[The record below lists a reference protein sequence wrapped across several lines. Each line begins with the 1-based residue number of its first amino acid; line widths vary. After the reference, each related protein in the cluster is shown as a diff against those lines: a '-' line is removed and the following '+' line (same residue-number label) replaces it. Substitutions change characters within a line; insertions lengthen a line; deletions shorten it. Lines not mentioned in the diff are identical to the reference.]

1 MSLQTILLVLGIRRQ
16 TISRFRKKLA
26 KSMKKIIKEEKLK
39 VGGEDM
45 TVEVD
50 GSKFGYRK
58 LQPGKAVLRRL
69 GAWHI

>member
-1 MSLQTILLVLGIRRQ
+1 
-16 TISRFRKKLA
+16 
-26 KSMKKIIKEEKLK
+26 MKKIIKEEKLK